1 MLVAGRKRRGG
12 YRRIVKLTLRIWRQR
27 GPNERGG
34 LVTYQV
40 DDISPDMSFLEM
52 LDALNQ
58 QLIMAG
64 EEPVAFEHDCREGIC
79 GSCSLVID
87 GVPHGPDRGVTTC
100 QLYMRRFADGK
111 TITIEP
117 WRARAFPIV
126 KDLVVDRRALDRIMQ
141 AGGYIS
147 VNTGGAVDGNTL
159 LIGKEEAETAMD
171 AASCIGC
178 GACVAAC
185 KNASAMLFV
194 AAKVAHLATLP
205 QGKPE
210 RTRRVMAMVQAMDR
224 EGFGSCGNQYECEAV
239 CPKNIS
245 VRFIALLNREYLRA
259 GILGT
264 KMPAQSDPPHGESY

>member
-1 MLVAGRKRRGG
+1 MKF
-12 YRRIVKLTLRIWRQR
+12 TLRIWRQR

-34 LVTYQV
+34 FVTYPV
-40 DDISPDMSFLEM
+40 DEVSPDMSFLEM
-52 LDALNQ
+52 LDGLNQ
-58 QLIMAG
+58 RLIVAG

-87 GVPHGPDRGVTTC
+87 GVPHGPERGVTTC
-100 QLYMRRFADGK
+100 QLYMRRFADGA

-117 WRARAFPIV
+117 WRATAFPIIR
-126 KDLVVDRRALDRIMQ
+126 DLVVDRRALDRIMQ

-194 AAKVAHLATLP
+194 AAKVSHLAMLP
-205 QGKPE
+205 QGRPE
-210 RTRRVMAMVQAMDR
+210 RTRRVMAMVRAMER
-224 EGFGSCGNQYECEAV
+224 EGFGSCSNQYECEAV
-239 CPKNIS
+239 CPKHVS
-245 VRFIALLNREYLRA
+245 VRFIAMLNREYLRA
-259 GILGT
+259 SIMGT
-264 KMPAQSDPPHGESY
+264 RISTRSDSPHGESY

>member
-1 MLVAGRKRRGG
+1 MNF
-12 YRRIVKLTLRIWRQR
+12 TLRIWRQK
-27 GPNERGG
+27 GANEGG
-34 LVTYQV
+34 RFVTYEAHDV
-40 DDISPDMSFLEM
+40 NPGMSFLEM
-52 LDALNQ
+52 LDGVNQ
-58 QLIMAG
+58 KLLVNG

-87 GVPHGPDRGVTTC
+87 GIPHGPDHGITTC
-100 QLYMRRFADGK
+100 QLYMRRFPDGA

-117 WRARAFPIV
+117 WRAKAFPII
-126 KDLVVDRRALDRIMQ
+126 KDLVVDRSALDRVMR

-147 VNTGGAVDGNTL
+147 VNTGGAVDGNAL
-159 LIGKEEAETAMD
+159 LIGKDQAETAMD

-194 AAKVAHLATLP
+194 AAKVSHLALLP

-210 RTRRVMAMVQAMDR
+210 RTGRVGAMIEAMDR

-239 CPKNIS
+239 CPKRIS
-245 VRFIALLNREYLRA
+245 VRFIATLNREYLRA
-259 GILGT
+259 GIVESAL
-264 KMPAQSDPPHGESY
+264 PSDSESPHAESV